1 LFFCGVFNLF
11 IMGGSMVI
19 KIHRVVKKNGEPIAY
34 TVKINGRKYPKGNSN
49 FYFPKDRRKDSALAM
64 AYDEYLHSEVSH
76 ES

>member
-1 LFFCGVFNLF
+1 MNKSFR
-11 IMGGSMVI
+11 II
-19 KIHRVVKKNGEPIAY
+19 RVVKNNGVPIAY
-34 TVKINGRKYPKGNSN
+34 TVRIGGKKFPRGIGD